1 MSFQFFKN
9 NSGQVGTLKPLN
21 TVTTLVNNQL
31 EEMLLE
37 SIYFSRPKEIT
48 VLKMGTFDWAL
59 ALFQTLYL
67 YLDSQCLV

>member
-21 TVTTLVNNQL
+21 TVTTLVDNQL

-48 VLKMGTFDWAL
+48 VLKMGTFD
-59 ALFQTLYL
+59 
-67 YLDSQCLV
+67 